1 VISNYFIGV
10 DLGQRRDHTALAVL
24 ERAEVEGEWDAVWYR
39 RRREERRSLR
49 HLERVALGTPYPEIV
64 ERVRGLAQSPWLAG
78 RSTVVVDATGV
89 GAPVVDMLR
98 RARLGAALVPVL
110 ITGGETESQGDG
122 YYRVP
127 KRDLIT
133 GLQVMLDGQELLVA
147 KGLRDGSA
155 LLREMAEMEVRVG
168 AQGRESYGAWREGM
182 HDDLVLAVAVA
193 CWGLR
198 KRYGPKVG
206 EVGRPLW

>member
-1 VISNYFIGV
+1 
-10 DLGQRRDHTALAVL
+10 
-24 ERAEVEGEWDAVWYR
+24 
-39 RRREERRSLR
+39 
-49 HLERVALGTPYPEIV
+49 
-64 ERVRGLAQSPWLAG
+64 
-78 RSTVVVDATGV
+78 VVVDATGV

-98 RARLGAALVPVL
+98 RARLGATLVPVL
-110 ITGGETESQGDG
+110 ITGGETESRGGG

-133 GLQVMLDGQELLVA
+133 GLQVMLEGQELLVA
-147 KGLRDGSA
+147 KGLRDGAA
-155 LLREMAEMEVRVG
+155 LLGEMAEMEVRAG
-168 AQGRESYGAWREGM
+168 AQGREGM
-182 HDDLVLAVAVA
+182 HDDLVLAVALA

>member
-1 VISNYFIGV
+1 VRSNYFIGV
-10 DLGQRRDHTALAVL
+10 DLGQRRDHTAVAVL

-78 RSTVVVDATGV
+78 RSTVV
-89 GAPVVDMLR
+89 DMLR
-98 RARLGAALVPVL
+98 RARLGATLVPVP
-110 ITGGETESQGDG
+110 ITGGETESRGAG

-127 KRDLIT
+127 KQDLIT

>member
-1 VISNYFIGV
+1 
-10 DLGQRRDHTALAVL
+10 
-24 ERAEVEGEWDAVWYR
+24 
-39 RRREERRSLR
+39 
-49 HLERVALGTPYPEIV
+49 
-64 ERVRGLAQSPWLAG
+64 
-78 RSTVVVDATGV
+78 VVVDATGV

-98 RARLGAALVPVL
+98 RARLGGTLAPVL
-110 ITGGETESQGDG
+110 ITGGETETQGAG

-133 GLQVMLDGQELLVA
+133 GLQVMLDGHELLAA
-147 KGLRDGSA
+147 KGLKEGPA
-155 LLREMAEMEVRVG
+155 LLKEMAEMEVKVG
-168 AQGRESYGAWREGM
+168 AHGRERYGAWREGT
-182 HDDLVLAVAVA
+182 HDDLVLAVALA